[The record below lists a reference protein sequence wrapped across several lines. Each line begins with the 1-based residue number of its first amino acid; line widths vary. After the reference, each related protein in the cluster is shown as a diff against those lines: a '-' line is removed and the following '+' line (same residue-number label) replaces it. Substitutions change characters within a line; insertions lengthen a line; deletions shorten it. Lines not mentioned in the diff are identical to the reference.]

1 MAQRIPFY
9 QDPAFW
15 RPQTYALLG
24 ALACVVA
31 LSAAP
36 LWQLDTR
43 GATGHFTLQ
52 GVQWRGE
59 APTCW
64 VGTAEA
70 DATLPH
76 LAFTLLLLFETLV
89 TLALYGRRP
98 VQRLLALAGAV
109 NFGVFAAL
117 SYFVCQT
124 VLGGANAPCA
134 PSISPSWGL
143 VGALLGAVL
152 CLVAV
157 RGIQHDIATLKR
169 MDRFR

>member
-24 ALACVVA
+24 VLGCIVL

-36 LWQLDTR
+36 LWQLRAD
-43 GATGHFTLQ
+43 GATGFFTLQ

-59 APTCW
+59 TPTCW

-89 TLALYGRRP
+89 ALALYGRRP

-109 NFGVFAAL
+109 NFGVFVAL
-117 SYFVCQT
+117 SYFVGHT
-124 VLGGANAPCA
+124 LLGGETTPCA

-143 VGALLGAVL
+143 VGALLGTVL

-157 RGIQHDIATLKR
+157 RGIQADINTLKR